1 MFPLNRKVED
11 LQFRVEEVSITKG
24 DLEVNTQH
32 GYTPLTS
39 YLNLHFRRSGL
50 PHSPCPKFQFT

>member
-1 MFPLNRKVED
+1 MFLLNRKVED

-24 DLEVNTQH
+24 DLEVNAQH